1 MTFLGPL
8 PADETSTQG
17 VVYVTVTCFDE
28 GAADAVARS
37 EQAAKDAQQTVTT
50 RDDLGDGGFAATD
63 EGGSNFVQL
72 RHGDVVVYLAA
83 SAEVDPTDVDGIA
96 SAYDKALG
104 GDGGAVAVGTQDPGV
119 EEPSDELVE
128 RGPERGAAVGRGD
141 RARARGEAAGAT
153 VDGTVLTIDSA
164 IGTDVLGED
173 QSSRAITAA
182 LRAAGKTPADLTLA
196 QAYDETQAA
205 DLSIIAFAVDGLSDA
220 KTRDIVLDSWLSAS
234 GAGVTR
240 SDVQLGGTTVTRID
254 YGDDG
259 TKDYVVT
266 RDGAVVVITT
276 ADEALATRGDR
287 GDALALP
294 RLSSCRTGTTSRLA
308 SDMIAAR
315 FRLAESLA
323 ARARRRTR
331 CGSRWSPGRATARSA
346 ARSTWARVACP
357 TRSTRVTC
365 SRSSA
370 RRSRRSRTATRS
382 SSTSSR
388 SSGGSSS

>member
-1 MTFLGPL
+1 MTSNRPNPEAAPGAPRPRPSEERARLADEGRTTRRIAIAAIVVALLAVGLAVLRAVLPAGSSCQQASWDVRPAVSDLPLGYTLSASQYDINRQQVTFLGPL

-37 EQAAKDAQQTVTT
+37 EQAAKDADQTVTT
-50 RDDLGDGGFAATD
+50 RGDLGDGGFAATD

-119 EEPSDELVE
+119 EEPSDEVE
-128 RGPERGAAVGRGD
+128 SEVPSEELPSEVAIAPEL
-141 RARARGEAAGAT
+141 EAKLPAE

-164 IGTDVLGED
+164 VGTDVLGED

-182 LRAAGKTPADLTLA
+182 LRAAGKSPADLTLA

-205 DLSIIAFAVDGLSDA
+205 DLSIIAFAVEGLSDA
-220 KTRDIVLDSWLSAS
+220 KTRGIVLDSWLSAS
-234 GAGVTR
+234 GAGVVR

-254 YGDDG
+254 YGDGG
-259 TKDYVVT
+259 TMDYVVT
-266 RDGAVVVITT
+266 RDGALVVITT
-276 ADEALATRGDR
+276 ADEALAT
-287 GDALALP
+287 AA
-294 RLSSCRTGTTSRLA
+294 
-308 SDMIAAR
+308 IAAM
-315 FRLAESLA
+315 
-323 ARARRRTR
+323 
-331 CGSRWSPGRATARSA
+331 P
-346 ARSTWARVACP
+346 
-357 TRSTRVTC
+357 
-365 SRSSA
+365 
-370 RRSRRSRTATRS
+370 
-382 SSTSSR
+382 
-388 SSGGSSS
+388 

>member
-1 MTFLGPL
+1 MTSNRSRPEPAPNGPRPRPSDERAKLAEEGRTTRRIAIAAIVVALLAVGLAVVRAVMPASSSCQQASWDVRPGVDDLPLGYTLSASQYDINRQQVTFLGPL

-119 EEPSDELVE
+119 EEPSDELESVDPSE
-128 RGPERGAAVGRGD
+128 ELPSEVAIAPEL
-141 RARARGEAAGAT
+141 EAKLPAD

-164 IGTDVLGED
+164 VGTDVLGED

-205 DLSIIAFAVDGLSDA
+205 DLSIIAFAVEGLTDA
-220 KTRDIVLDSWLSAS
+220 ETRDIVLDSWLSAS

-259 TKDYVVT
+259 TMDYVVT

-276 ADEALATRGDR
+276 GDEALAT
-287 GDALALP
+287 
-294 RLSSCRTGTTSRLA
+294 
-308 SDMIAAR
+308 AAIE
-315 FRLAESLA
+315 AM
-323 ARARRRTR
+323 
-331 CGSRWSPGRATARSA
+331 P
-346 ARSTWARVACP
+346 
-357 TRSTRVTC
+357 
-365 SRSSA
+365 
-370 RRSRRSRTATRS
+370 
-382 SSTSSR
+382 
-388 SSGGSSS
+388 